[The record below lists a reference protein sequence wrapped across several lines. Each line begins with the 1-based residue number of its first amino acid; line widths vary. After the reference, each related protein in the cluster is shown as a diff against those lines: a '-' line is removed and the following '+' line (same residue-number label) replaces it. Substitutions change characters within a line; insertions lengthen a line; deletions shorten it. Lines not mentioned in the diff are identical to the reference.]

1 MAEKK
6 FDPKKLEKL
15 NNPQRLKDIPPAF
28 IRGRLINPTPQTF
41 IEIGAGTGFFCI
53 AFIKEFKPKRVY
65 ACDLSP
71 TMIEWMQDNVAPE
84 YPAIVP
90 IQTTEDQVPLDDG
103 CAELVFMINLHHELH
118 NPVNSLKEGCRLL
131 KPGGE
136 IFIVDWKKQQMEQ
149 GPPIEIRCDPEE
161 VKSQLEQAGFNQIA
175 SYNDLKK
182 QFLVTGRKPSP

>member
-1 MAEKK
+1 MHEKK
-6 FDPKKLEKL
+6 FDPKKLAKL
-15 NNPQRLKDIPPAF
+15 NNPQRLEDIPPAF
-28 IRGRLINPTPQTF
+28 LRTKLANPSPQTLV
-41 IEIGAGTGFFCI
+41 EIGAGTAFFCI
-53 AFIKEFKPKRVY
+53 ALLLELRPQRIY

-71 TMIEWMQDNVAPE
+71 TLIDWMQDNVIPE

-149 GPPIEIRCDPEE
+149 GPPIGIRATPDE

-175 SYNDLKK
+175 GYNELKK